1 MFKEIKRT
9 NQYHSFITIKLYS
22 YTICKRENTVVAH
35 FCREYSDLI
44 KINKRIKKQ
53 VLTSTLYENNAQTR
67 GQEKT
72 VTLLLSPRGL
82 WGEGYFFKYF

>member
-9 NQYHSFITIKLYS
+9 NQYHSFIMIKLYS

-44 KINKRIKKQ
+44 KINKRIKNKYWLVPYTKITPKQ
-53 VLTSTLYENNAQTR
+53 ED
-67 GQEKT
+67 KKK
-72 VTLLLSPRGL
+72 P
-82 WGEGYFFKYF
+82 

>member
-9 NQYHSFITIKLYS
+9 DQYRSFITIKLYS

-44 KINKRIKKQ
+44 KINKRIKNKCLLVPYTKITPKQ
-53 VLTSTLYENNAQTR
+53 ED
-67 GQEKT
+67 KKK
-72 VTLLLSPRGL
+72 P
-82 WGEGYFFKYF
+82 